1 MLPNVTTN
9 STEEEEGTMAIQ
21 AADVITLMKE
31 AGIDGEII
39 AKLKNDVPLF
49 SQGIDSIDL
58 PVIAVAAEKKLKV
71 DLSDANAEQLKTI
84 NDFVTFVNARMK

>member
-1 MLPNVTTN
+1 LPNIVTI
-9 STEEEEGTMAIQ
+9 SEQEEGTMAIK
-21 AADVITLMKE
+21 AADVIALMKE
-31 AGIDGEII
+31 AGIDAEII

-58 PVIAVAAEKKLKV
+58 PVVAVAAEKKFKV

-84 NDFVTFVNARMK
+84 NDFVAFVNAKMK

>member
-1 MLPNVTTN
+1 
-9 STEEEEGTMAIQ
+9 MAIK
-21 AADVITLMKE
+21 AADVVTLMKE

-39 AKLKNDVPLF
+39 AKLKYDVPLF

-58 PVIAVAAEKKLKV
+58 PVVAVAAEKKFKV

-84 NDFVTFVNARMK
+84 NDFVAFVNARMK